1 MTNLYLTPIEYM
13 KAPTGQET
21 ASLIG
26 NLLRVDIGGVTQG
39 GTSLPVTPNTS
50 VALNDYDNLYIFDG
64 GNSEVVQVTA
74 ATSVN
79 AASVP
84 ISATLYAHSAGV
96 IVLSDGVSGSLGEA
110 LVEGSAH
117 LERHTEQPLLATT
130 YTNETLRL
138 RTMEAAITSDGSLH
152 FRPRQ
157 WPITAVSGLAILL
170 RSGSTLTLD
179 ATQCII
185 SSRAH
190 SVDVPIISTTSGG
203 MNLMGALP
211 PLTQLDQAWIQVTYT
226 AGFVYTNLPWDIK
239 QAAIMLTSDV
249 LSDRRNAT
257 GAALTRLGKQ
267 QIEAYLRGDTTGQN
281 ALVKRAYSL
290 LAKYN
295 RVS

>member
-1 MTNLYLTPIEYM
+1 MPNLYITPIEYT

-26 NLLRVDIGGVTQG
+26 NLLRVGTGGVVQG
-39 GTSLPVTPNTS
+39 ATTLPVTPNTT
-50 VALNDYDNLYIFDG
+50 VALSEYDNLYLFDG
-64 GNSEVVQVTA
+64 SSSEIVQVTA
-74 ATSVN
+74 NTSVN
-79 AASVP
+79 ASSVP
-84 ISATLYAHSAGV
+84 ISATQFAHSAGV

-152 FRPRQ
+152 FRTRQ
-157 WPITAVSGLAILL
+157 WPITAVSGLSILL
-170 RSGSTLTLD
+170 SAGKTLTLD

-185 SSRAH
+185 SARAQ

-211 PLTQLDQAWIQVTYT
+211 PLTQLDQAWLQVTYT
-226 AGFVYTNLPWDIK
+226 AGYAFSALPWDIK
-239 QAAIMLTSDV
+239 NAAILLTSDV
-249 LSDRRNAT
+249 LSDRRNPT

-267 QIEAYLRGDTTGQN
+267 QVEAYLRGDTTGQN

-290 LAKYN
+290 LTKYK